1 MERPDAFQ
9 DKGIQFD
16 VSSNIWLIQPTFK
29 QLGPASY
36 LEIDFLNLWKS
47 LICFCSILLET
58 FMYLLIINFVIIEET
73 FLLLMFIILGFF
85 SFSLLL
91 ILLFFFFFY
100 FVFFFFFFYFVFFL
114 CLFVVVF
121 LILIIVVVVA
131 VVVLLLRLVVVVLFF
146 FAFLFLFLFLF
157 MFLFMFLFL
166 FYLFF
171 VRSPYY
177 SYLYESELFLQVQHS
192 VHGAETRGSQLHRV
206 RTEGKLR
213 HGQSLG

>member
-9 DKGIQFD
+9 DRGIQFD

-36 LEIDFLNLWKS
+36 LENDFLNLWKS

-58 FMYLLIINFVIIEET
+58 FMYLLIINFVIIKET
-73 FLLLMFIILGFF
+73 FLLLMFIILSYF

-91 ILLFFFFFY
+91 LLLFFFFY
-100 FVFFFFFFYFVFFL
+100 FVFFFFLFFYFVFFL

-131 VVVLLLRLVVVVLFF
+131 VVVLLLRLVVVLFF
-146 FAFLFLFLFLF
+146 AFLFLFLF
-157 MFLFMFLFL
+157 MFLFMFLF
-166 FYLFF
+166 YLFF
-171 VRSPYY
+171 FIRSPYY